1 MKGKDMTK
9 LTKIMLAMIASL
21 SLLSTS
27 YAGEVTVTGN
37 AEATYSISGA
47 KTGTSVDDTD
57 TVGGK
62 GIGVANEIDFT
73 ATGETDNGYTW
84 KYQTQFDD
92 GSATDDGRLE
102 ITSPFGTVGFYVSE
116 GSLGKHYGW
125 DVSAY
130 GAGSDQGITTD
141 AEINGIEASDYNNIQ
156 YHTPAGLLPFGIQA
170 KVAFAPNGA
179 TGQTKAASVRAQGAN
194 TADIAEAT
202 SYQITATPIDGLSV
216 GASYAE
222 ATHNGGVTATKYQPE
237 NGSLY
242 VKYAIGPATIG
253 YGKTYIQPRVGARTA
268 DTDVTNEARKYENT
282 SYGLGVSVN
291 DQLSVSFTTEEFE
304 LTEVDIDAGTDAE
317 TSATPVINVDTIQA
331 AYNVGGMTVAI
342 GHAEADEIGYNGDN
356 ATANDEHDTTQTF
369 ISVKMAF

>member
-1 MKGKDMTK
+1 MTK
-9 LTKIMLAMIASL
+9 LTKITLAMIASL
-21 SLLSTS
+21 SLLGTA

-37 AEATYSISGA
+37 AEATYSI
-47 KTGTSVDDTD
+47 TGSTTGSSVDDTT
-57 TVGGK
+57 TVMGK

-84 KYQTQFDD
+84 TYQTQFDD
-92 GSATDDGRLE
+92 GTAVDDGRLE
-102 ITSPFGTVGFYVSE
+102 VSSPYGTIGFYVSE

-130 GAGSDQGITTD
+130 GAGSDQGITTG
-141 AEINGIEASDYNNIQ
+141 AEVNGIEASDYNNIQ
-156 YHTPAGLLPFGIQA
+156 YHIPSGILPFGITA
-170 KVAFAPNGA
+170 KVAYAPNGA
-179 TGQTKAASVRAQGAN
+179 TGQTKAASVRGQGAM
-194 TADIAEAT
+194 AHISEST
-202 SYQITATPIDGLSV
+202 SYQVTAAPIEGLSL

-222 ATHNGGVTATKYQPE
+222 ATYNGGVAATKYQPE

-242 VKYAIGPATIG
+242 VKYAIGPATFG
-253 YGKTYIQPRVGARTA
+253 YGKTYIQPRVGARAA
-268 DTDVTNEARKYENT
+268 DTDITNEARKYENT

-342 GHAEADEIGYNGDN
+342 GHAEADEISYNGDN
-356 ATANDEHDTTQTF
+356 GTANDEHDNTQTF